1 MARPFN
7 INEVEITVTPEPEEI
22 EIKGQFDSG
31 DAEQDARLEKK
42 IREELEWSEWAWC
55 TVKVTA
61 SWGGFEGSAYLGA
74 VSILDEKDPERYF
87 RETHGYF
94 EDLKDEAIE
103 DLKAEIEAAG
113 WELDPAGVQDQLKA
127 LAREIVGDGGSP
139 NVFFVSEGVGG
150 NVIALFVSEDSED
163 AISLANTY
171 PQPLVVE
178 DRQTGVV
185 YDNPASAKI
194 QRESDD

>member
-1 MARPFN
+1 MGRTFN
-7 INEVEITVTPEPEEI
+7 TNEVEITVTAEPEDI

-31 DAEQDARLEKK
+31 DAEQDAELERK
-42 IREELEWSEWAWC
+42 IREESEWSEWAWC

-61 SWGGFEGSAYLGA
+61 SWGGFEGTSNLGA
-74 VSILDEKDPERYF
+74 VSILGENNPERYF
-87 RETHGYF
+87 RETYGYF
-94 EDLKDEAIE
+94 EDMKDEAIE

-113 WELDPAGVQDQLKA
+113 WELDPAGVQDQLQA
-127 LAREIVGDGGSP
+127 LAREWVGDGGSP
-139 NVFFVSEGVGG
+139 NVFFVTEGVGG
-150 NVIALFVSEDSED
+150 NVIALFVSEDPED
-163 AISLANTY
+163 AISLANNY